1 LPKFYG
7 GKSPLATR
15 LINDWQL
22 GGILTLQSGAPFSV
36 VCVSGSALYNRA
48 DTAGANPAL
57 GGAVENRLT
66 GFFNKAAFAPGWT
79 NTAPFGTSG
88 RNILRGPDQQ
98 NVDLSVVK
106 FIPIQEKT
114 KLEFRSEFFN
124 AFNRVN
130 FANPNNNV
138 LVPATLG
145 AITSTATGPRVIQFA
160 LKLSF

>member
-1 LPKFYG
+1 LITA
-7 GKSPLATR
+7 KSPS
-15 LINDWQL
+15 L
-22 GGILTLQSGAPFSV
+22 GGSV
-36 VCVSGSALYNRA
+36 ESR
-48 DTAGANPAL
+48 L
-57 GGAVENRLT
+57 GH
-66 GFFNKAAFAPGWT
+66 FFNTADFAQSCA

-98 NVDLSVVK
+98 NIDFSIVK

-114 KLEFRSEFFN
+114 RLEFRSEFFN
-124 AFNRVN
+124 ALNRVN

-145 AITSTATGPRVIQFA
+145 VITSGATGPRVIQFA